1 MKIRWSRLK
10 DSDCLRTKNRLKILS
25 IWQNLC
31 NTSAYTR
38 KLLIYPPPRN
48 LVICASSNKAS
59 WRISNINSFSV
70 VSRLILSDSQT
81 YWNCSANPLSLVL
94 APVTWRTFSF
104 STIESQIW
112 ELVRDDNRA
121 TRTINPE
128 AVRVNKLLTRRSWS
142 ALTKYAI
149 RKTLCIRSEHR
160 TVPGGR
166 IRTSRYG
173 FLSKISPRADR
184 ESFKLTLGRFHGTLL
199 RHFHSRLDPHQIN
212 SK

>member
-1 MKIRWSRLK
+1 MPAIKKRAKKICFSTFVSYYRCIKRGIYCYYSVQIFERFLVEMKIRWSRLK

-38 KLLIYPPPRN
+38 KLLIYSPPPQN

-70 VSRLILSDSQT
+70 VSRLILPDSQT

-104 STIESQIW
+104 STIESRIW
-112 ELVRDDNRA
+112 ELVRDDNHA

-142 ALTKYAI
+142 ALTK
-149 RKTLCIRSEHR
+149 
-160 TVPGGR
+160 
-166 IRTSRYG
+166 
-173 FLSKISPRADR
+173 
-184 ESFKLTLGRFHGTLL
+184 
-199 RHFHSRLDPHQIN
+199 
-212 SK
+212 